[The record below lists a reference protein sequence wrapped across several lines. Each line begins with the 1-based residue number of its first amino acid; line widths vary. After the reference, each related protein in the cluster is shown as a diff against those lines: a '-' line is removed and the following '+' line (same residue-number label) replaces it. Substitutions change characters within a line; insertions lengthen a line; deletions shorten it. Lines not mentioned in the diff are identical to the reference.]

1 MFTQF
6 GRVTLVSNPA
16 LLFCGLV
23 PSQFLVPGFV
33 DTHTHAPQFPNNGLA
48 LDLPLLEWLQT
59 YTFPTEANFSD
70 TVFAREV
77 YTKVVV
83 SGRDQR
89 LR

>member
-1 MFTQF
+1 M
-6 GRVTLVSNPA
+6 
-16 LLFCGLV
+16 
-23 PSQFLVPGFV
+23 PGFV
-33 DTHTHAPQFPNNGLA
+33 DTHTHASQFPNNGLA

-83 SGRDQR
+83 SWLVVGD
-89 LR
+89 LWVVFDVWWLVV